1 MRCPRHRSK
10 FAGGLWYSLETGAS
24 LTLGPTVTPPV
35 PPVVALAC
43 RFEGAVSVCPDVLSL
58 TRTRLD
64 AAPPRAG
71 VPRGHIW
78 CERRKREGF
87 RHVTRPGHQ
96 SRAHAARKFQ
106 IRVQKVA
113 KALTCGCVAP
123 TPAKE
128 FAPLTG
134 HVWDVTSVANVSHDC
149 ILVHLACAAGVLLV
163 GDITNAHLWHVSL
176 RLDVDKEL
184 VERDYTPVSS
194 LEEYR
199 QVILPRG

>member
-1 MRCPRHRSK
+1 MGKYGVKEENGKVFVTSRALATSP
-10 FAGGLWYSLETGAS
+10 A
-24 LTLGPTVTPPV
+24 LTLH
-35 PPVVALAC
+35 
-43 RFEGAVSVCPDVLSL
+43 D
-58 TRTRLD
+58 
-64 AAPPRAG
+64 
-71 VPRGHIW
+71 
-78 CERRKREGF
+78 
-87 RHVTRPGHQ
+87 
-96 SRAHAARKFQ
+96 KFQ

-128 FAPLTG
+128 FAPLSG